1 MSFDNYSVAV
11 TFTNLKDYPRRV
23 PFNPPEKYPEYCGTD
38 IDPENQMY
46 RYVRETLQR
55 LGMDKENFGTPAWNP
70 LKDVVKPGMNVFV
83 KPNTVRHFHITGK
96 NIFSIIVHASVMR
109 PMLDYI
115 CIALKGEGRIVIGDA
130 QVIFGHFDEAMAQ
143 AQIDKLVEWYRAHT
157 KIPIELFDLRVYRA
171 VPGWA
176 GGQRDRA
183 KVEQDPRGYKFI
195 NLGKDSHFEG
205 LDPNTFRINIAS
217 HKHMKAHHGPGKH
230 EYLFPKS
237 VLESD
242 VIIGIPK
249 YKTHRRTAV
258 TMALKNHMGLP
269 AWKDTLPHF
278 FLGSPSEGGD
288 QYPNPSLRKRW
299 HTKVRDWTETTPYM
313 GLKAFYAGIDRVIWR
328 SRYVVPFKDDVNQ
341 GMWFGNDTLWRT
353 LLDIN
358 RCLFYSDR
366 EGNLKDTVQKSYFCM
381 MDGIIGGE
389 GNGPISCDPVFPG
402 VLMAGFNPV
411 ALDAVGTIL
420 MGFDIDKVPLV
431 KRGLEQPSSKPL
443 FKGPRDG
450 IYVHDEDN
458 RFPLSEFGK
467 RRNLKYAP
475 HPNWVGHIERT

>member
-1 MSFDNYSVAV
+1 
-11 TFTNLKDYPRRV
+11 
-23 PFNPPEKYPEYCGTD
+23 
-38 IDPENQMY
+38 
-46 RYVRETLQR
+46 
-55 LGMDKENFGTPAWNP
+55 
-70 LKDVVKPGMNVFV
+70 
-83 KPNTVRHFHITGK
+83 
-96 NIFSIIVHASVMR
+96 
-109 PMLDYI
+109 
-115 CIALKGEGRIVIGDA
+115 
-130 QVIFGHFDEAMAQ
+130 
-143 AQIDKLVEWYRAHT
+143 
-157 KIPIELFDLRVYRA
+157 
-171 VPGWA
+171 
-176 GGQRDRA
+176 
-183 KVEQDPRGYKFI
+183 
-195 NLGKDSHFEG
+195 
-205 LDPNTFRINIAS
+205 
-217 HKHMKAHHGPGKH
+217 
-230 EYLFPKS
+230 
-237 VLESD
+237 
-242 VIIGIPK
+242 
-249 YKTHRRTAV
+249 
-258 TMALKNHMGLP
+258 
-269 AWKDTLPHF
+269 
-278 FLGSPSEGGD
+278 
-288 QYPNPSLRKRW
+288 
-299 HTKVRDWTETTPYM
+299 M